1 MILHEFR
8 TENFFLI
15 FSPLPHKHNLDASS
29 DKILDYFSA
38 IMTQLNHQNKSYEL
52 DSANRIYVQENFQL
66 LQSYKQILTNKFQG
80 QFENIDFSN
89 SKAAAQVNSFL
100 PHKIKGVVGE
110 KLIKIG
116 GKIIRGTKKETFLP
130 TLYNNII

>member
-8 TENFFLI
+8 PQNFFEYSL
-15 FSPLPHKHNLDASS
+15 SHKHYNLDTSS
-29 DKILDYFSA
+29 DEILDYFSA
-38 IMTQLNHQNKSYEL
+38 IMAQLNLQDKSYEL

-89 SKAAAQVNSFL
+89 REATALVK
-100 PHKIKGVVGE
+100 KIKKNFFAYLV
-110 KLIKIG
+110 
-116 GKIIRGTKKETFLP
+116 
-130 TLYNNII
+130 